1 MVCCNACRAT
11 KEFGMPNIG
20 QLRNL
25 NNNDLAAA
33 LELSTLAGWN
43 QTADDWRMLLEL
55 APDGC
60 FGMEVGG
67 HVVVSATLVCYGDRL
82 GWIGMVLTHPE
93 FRHQGFA
100 KQLFEHVLAIADSLG
115 VKTFK
120 LDATDQ
126 GQHLYES
133 YGFKSEQAIE
143 RWFRPGSL
151 DREISEPSVEFTKL
165 HQLDREA
172 FGADRSKL
180 LEKLARR
187 GRCCSDSAAYAFSR
201 PGRSFSYLGPCLAE
215 SAEAARQVLE
225 MAIGIPEAGGWF
237 WDLLP
242 ANRNAV
248 AVASEMGFAP
258 QRRLMRMFRGEE
270 LSGNDQLVYAIAGFE
285 LG

>member
-1 MVCCNACRAT
+1 ML
-11 KEFGMPNIG
+11 NIG

-25 NNNDLAAA
+25 NNNDLPAA

-225 MAIGIPEAGGWF
+225 MAIGEPNAAGWF

>member
-187 GRCCSDSAAYAFSR
+187 GKCCSGPGAYTFSR
-201 PGRSFSYLGPCLAE
+201 AGRSFSYLGPCLAE

>member
-151 DREISEPSVEFTKL
+151 AREISEPSVEFTKL

>member
-11 KEFGMPNIG
+11 KEFGMANIG

-67 HVVVSATLVCYGDRL
+67 HVVASATLVCYGDRL

-93 FRHQGFA
+93 FRHRGLA
-100 KQLFEHVLAIADSLG
+100 RQLFEHVLAIADSLG
-115 VKTFK
+115 VKTLK

-215 SAEAARQVLE
+215 SAEAARHILE
-225 MAIGIPEAGGWF
+225 MAIGEPNAGGWF

>member
-1 MVCCNACRAT
+1 MYN
-11 KEFGMPNIG
+11 
-20 QLRNL
+20 LRRL
-25 NNNDLAAA
+25 GNNDLPPA
-33 LELSTLAGWN
+33 LELSTLAEWN

-67 HVVVSATLVCYGDRL
+67 RVVSTATLLSYGECL

-93 FRHQGFA
+93 FRHQGLA
-100 KQLFEHVLAIADSLG
+100 RELFEHVLATAASHG
-115 VKTFK
+115 VKTLK

-133 YGFKSEQAIE
+133 YGFKAEQPIE

-151 DREISEPSVEFTKL
+151 AREILEPGVEFTKL
-165 HQLDREA
+165 HQLDREG
-172 FGADRSKL
+172 FGADRWRL
-180 LEKLARR
+180 LEKLGQR
-187 GRCCSDSAAYAFSR
+187 GKCRSASGAYALHR
-201 PGRSFSYLGPCLAE
+201 PGRSFSYVGPCVAE

-225 MAIGIPEAGGWF
+225 MAIGEPNAGGWF

-242 ANRNAV
+242 SNRNAV
-248 AVASEMGFAP
+248 MLASELGFSP
-258 QRRLMRMFRGEE
+258 QRRLTRMFRGEE
-270 LSGNDQLVYAIAGFE
+270 LKGNDQLVYAIAGFE

>member
-11 KEFGMPNIG
+11 KEFGMANIG

-151 DREISEPSVEFTKL
+151 AREISEPSVEFTKL

-187 GRCCSDSAAYAFSR
+187 GKCCSGPGAYTFSR
-201 PGRSFSYLGPCLAE
+201 AGRSFSYLGPCLAE

>member
-1 MVCCNACRAT
+1 
-11 KEFGMPNIG
+11 
-20 QLRNL
+20 
-25 NNNDLAAA
+25 
-33 LELSTLAGWN
+33 
-43 QTADDWRMLLEL
+43 
-55 APDGC
+55 
-60 FGMEVGG
+60 MEVGG
-67 HVVVSATLVCYGDRL
+67 HVVCTATLLSYGDRL

-151 DREISEPSVEFTKL
+151 AREISEPSVEFTKL

-187 GRCCSDSAAYAFSR
+187 GKCCSGPGAYTFSR
-201 PGRSFSYLGPCLAE
+201 AGRSFSYLGPCLAE